1 MLYKR
6 SFQRKL
12 KPKLYKKL
20 FTHPELNKLL
30 EGCFSFTK
38 NPNDADVIIT
48 DNQDM
53 LKEARLN
60 IIISAEVPENNV
72 SVSPDLPPESMLEA
86 IKLSVKTYSISPRI
100 DKISMLQEQN
110 ALLSEANKGLV
121 ELYNLID
128 NKNHQ
133 IEFLKNKLENII
145 NSAGE
150 SIVELDDG
158 DQIIYAN
165 QKFSETT
172 GYSHEKWSAMHFT
185 ELVHPDHREEF
196 IKTMKV
202 VQQEKTSNIQMKIKA
217 ANGAY
222 ITVNSYITVISNGEP
237 HFELIFEDISK
248 KLLIEQHMKK
258 LEEKAIVAG
267 FSRHLSHNILNAL
280 TVAAGFLRKIRQE
293 TCLTDSQGHKW
304 NIIEQKCKLIE
315 EIVTGYN
322 DYTNAI
328 SMPMEEKFDLTA
340 FMTGLTKA
348 LAEKT
353 FSKNFSAFLY
363 YFLDQYTLE
372 NEFRVK
378 EEYPVEGST
387 MFLKMALC
395 YILKDSVR
403 YFDEFVPL
411 NFRIIAEVI
420 NNRFTIMIHVPGVD
434 VPSAILDTMLQPWN
448 HQVLSQSF
456 DYWGI
461 VIANVIVEKHGGS
474 MNLRKEPDGL
484 SYILE
489 F

>member
-1 MLYKR
+1 M
-6 SFQRKL
+6 
-12 KPKLYKKL
+12 KPRLYKKL
-20 FTHPELNKLL
+20 NDHPELDKLI
-30 EGCFSFTK
+30 EECFSCTN
-38 NPNDADVIIT
+38 NPNEADVIVT
-48 DNQDM
+48 DNPDM
-53 LKEARLN
+53 MREARLN
-60 IIISAEVPENNV
+60 IIISADVPENNV
-72 SVSPDLPPESMLEA
+72 SVSPDLTPESMLEA

-150 SIVELDDG
+150 SIVEIDENNKT
-158 DQIIYAN
+158 IYAN
-165 QKFSETT
+165 KKFSDTT
-172 GYSHEKWSAMHFT
+172 GYAHEQWQDMDFL
-185 ELVHPDHREEF
+185 ELVHPDNREDYLKT
-196 IKTMKV
+196 IKTV
-202 VQQEKTSNIQMKIKA
+202 AVEKTSNIQMKVKVLS
-217 ANGAY
+217 GAY
-222 ITVNSYITVISNGEP
+222 ITVNAYITVINNGDM
-237 HFELIFEDISK
+237 HFEIIFEDISK

-293 TCLTDSQGHKW
+293 ACLNDSQGHKW
-304 NIIEQKCKLIE
+304 NIVEQKCKLIE

-328 SMPMEEKFDLTA
+328 SMQMEEEFDLPVFLENLTA
-340 FMTGLTKA
+340 ELKD
-348 LAEKT
+348 KT

-363 YFLDQYTLE
+363 YFMDQYTLTT
-372 NEFRVK
+372 NLNFK
-378 EEYPVEGST
+378 GKFPVSGST

-395 YILKDSVR
+395 YIIKDSIR
-403 YFDEFVPL
+403 YFDEFIPL
-411 NFRIIAEVI
+411 SFNIITEKMNGRLGVI
-420 NNRFTIMIHVPGVD
+420 IHVPGVD
-434 VPSAILDTMLQPWN
+434 VPSAIMDTMLQPWN

-461 VIANVIVEKHGGS
+461 VIANVIIEKHGGNMS
-474 MNLRKEPDGL
+474 LRKEQDGL

>member
-1 MLYKR
+1 M
-6 SFQRKL
+6 
-12 KPKLYKKL
+12 KPRVYKKL
-20 FTHPELNKLL
+20 FTHPELDKLL
-30 EGCFSFTK
+30 EGCFSFTN
-38 NPNDADVIIT
+38 NPNEADVIVT
-48 DNQDM
+48 DNPDM
-53 LKEARLN
+53 LKDARLN
-60 IIISAEVPENNV
+60 IIISEILHANNV
-72 SVSPDLPPESMLEA
+72 SLSPELPPESMLES
-86 IKLSVKTYSISPRI
+86 IKISVKTYSISPRI
-100 DKISMLQEQN
+100 DKIAMLQEQN

-150 SIVELDDG
+150 SIVEIDDAHR
-158 DQIIYAN
+158 IVYAN
-165 QKFSETT
+165 QKFSDTT
-172 GYSHEKWSAMHFT
+172 GYGYDLWHEMHFI
-185 ELVHPDHREEF
+185 EIVHPDHREEF
-196 IKTMKV
+196 IKMIKV
-202 VQQEKTSNIQMKIKA
+202 VSSEKTSNMQMKLKA

-222 ITVNSYITVISNGEP
+222 ITVNSYMTVINNGEP

-280 TVAAGFLRKIRQE
+280 TVAAGFLRRIKQE
-293 TCLTDSQGHKW
+293 TELSDSQGHKW
-304 NIIEQKCKLIE
+304 GIIEQKLKLIE

-328 SMPMEEKFDLTA
+328 SMQMEEKFDLTSFLGA
-340 FMTGLTKA
+340 LT
-348 LAEKT
+348 AELRDKS

-363 YFLDQYTLE
+363 YFYDQYDMELDL
-372 NEFRVK
+372 NFNRP
-378 EEYPVEGST
+378 YMVEGST
-387 MFLKMALC
+387 MFLKMAFC
-395 YILKDSVR
+395 YILKDSIR
-403 YFDEFVPL
+403 YFDEFSPL
-411 NFRIIAEVI
+411 HFRIFTQET
-420 NNRFTIMIHVPGVD
+420 NSRFTIMIHVPGVD

-474 MNLRKEPDGL
+474 MSLRKETDGL
-484 SYILE
+484 SYIIE

>member
-1 MLYKR
+1 
-6 SFQRKL
+6 
-12 KPKLYKKL
+12 
-20 FTHPELNKLL
+20 L
-30 EGCFSFTK
+30 EGCFSFTT
-38 NPNDADVIIT
+38 NPNEADVIIT
-48 DNQDM
+48 DNKDM

-150 SIVELDDG
+150 SIVEIDANNNV
-158 DQIIYAN
+158 IYAN
-165 QKFSETT
+165 HKFSDTT
-172 GYSHEKWSAMHFT
+172 GYAHEAWDRMNFL
-185 ELVHPDHREEF
+185 ELVHPDHREEY
-196 IKTMKV
+196 IKTLKV
-202 VQQEKTSNIQMKIKA
+202 VASEKTSNLQFKLKV
-217 ANGAY
+217 ANGAFISINAY
-222 ITVNSYITVISNGEP
+222 MTVVNNGEM
-237 HFELIFEDISK
+237 HFEIIFEDISK

-280 TVAAGFLRKIRQE
+280 TVAAGFFRKIRQE
-293 TCLTDSQGHKW
+293 TELTDSQGHKW
-304 NIIEQKCKLIE
+304 NIIESKFKLIE

-328 SMPMEEKFDLTA
+328 SMQMDEKFDLTS
-340 FMTGLTKA
+340 FIGKLSSE
-348 LAEKT
+348 LADKS

-363 YFLDQYTLE
+363 NFINQYSLKP
-372 NEFRVK
+372 NIK
-378 EEYPVEGST
+378 YNDAYQIEGST
-387 MFLKMALC
+387 VFLKMALC
-395 YILKDSVR
+395 YILKDSIR
-403 YFDEFVPL
+403 YFDEFAPL
-411 NFRIIAEVI
+411 SFEFTTENI
-420 NNRFTIMIHVPGVD
+420 NNKYTILITVPDVD

-461 VIANVIVEKHGGS
+461 VIANVIIEKHGG
-474 MNLRKEPDGL
+474 NLSLCKTPAGL
-484 SYILE
+484 SYKLE

>member
-1 MLYKR
+1 MKPKIYKR
-6 SFQRKL
+6 
-12 KPKLYKKL
+12 L
-20 FTHPELNKLL
+20 FAHAELDKLL
-30 EGCFSFTK
+30 DECFSFTH
-38 NPNDADVIIT
+38 NINEADVIVT
-48 DNQDM
+48 DNPDM
-53 LKEARLN
+53 TKEARLN
-60 IIISAEVPENNV
+60 IIISANVPANNV
-72 SVSPDLPPESMLEA
+72 SLSPDLPPESMLEA
-86 IKLSVKTYSISPRI
+86 IKLSVKTYALSPRI
-100 DKISMLQEQN
+100 DKIALLQEQN

-128 NKNHQ
+128 NKNNQ

-150 SIVELDDG
+150 SIVEIDASDNVV
-158 DQIIYAN
+158 YAN
-165 QKFSETT
+165 KKFTDTT
-172 GYSHEKWSAMHFT
+172 GYGHEEWQGLNFKDI
-185 ELVHPDHREEF
+185 VHPDQ
-196 IKTMKV
+196 IDLYVKTV
-202 VQQEKTSNIQMKIKA
+202 AIVAVEKTANMQMKIKA

-222 ITVNSYITVISNGEP
+222 ITVNAYLTVINNGEMSY
-237 HFELIFEDISK
+237 EIIFEDISK

-293 TCLTDSQGHKW
+293 TCVNEATGHKW

-328 SMPMEEKFDLTA
+328 SMQMEEEFDMNDFLTVTA
-340 FMTGLTKA
+340 SE
-348 LAEKT
+348 LASKT

-363 YFLDQYTLE
+363 NFVEQYSLKLIMD
-372 NEFRVK
+372 FKGQYMVH
-378 EEYPVEGST
+378 GSK
-387 MFLKMALC
+387 MFMKMALC
-395 YILKDSVR
+395 YILKDSIR
-403 YFDEFVPL
+403 YFDEFAPL
-411 NFRIIAEVI
+411 QFELFTEKI
-420 NNRFTIMIHVPGVD
+420 NGHFALIVKVPGVD

-461 VIANVIVEKHGGS
+461 VIANVIVEKHGGTMS
-474 MNLRKEPDGL
+474 LRKEDRGL
-484 SYILE
+484 SYIIE